1 MNLLCQ
7 FCDVAKVAIDLQE
20 DLTKLSYMLN
30 MKVKVAKHPSYFL
43 ATYFNHV

>member
-1 MNLLCQ
+1 VNSLRQ

-20 DLTKLSYMLN
+20 DLAKLSYMLN

-43 ATYFNHV
+43 ATNFNHV